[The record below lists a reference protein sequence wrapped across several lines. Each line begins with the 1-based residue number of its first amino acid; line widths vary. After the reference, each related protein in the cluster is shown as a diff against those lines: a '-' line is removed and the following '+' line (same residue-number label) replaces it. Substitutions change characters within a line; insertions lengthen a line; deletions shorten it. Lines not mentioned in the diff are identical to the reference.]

1 MKFFKDT
8 NTKPFAIAIAVC
20 LLLLVGFSIWFSF
33 LPSQNHLYAK
43 SAQVVSLD
51 YKNDFV
57 TIKDVNGFCWIF
69 SGCEDWII
77 ALV

>member
-51 YKNDFV
+51 YENDRIIEIQLSKE
-57 TIKDVNGFCWIF
+57 TKKQMLWILRF
-69 SGCEDWII
+69 
-77 ALV
+77 